1 MITEQV
7 TKKAITLGGKEIT
20 FESGK
25 MAKQADAAIVVSCGD
40 TMVLVTAM
48 ASKREVD
55 RDFFPLTIDVEERM
69 YAAGKIPGGFFKRE
83 GRPSEKSILNAR
95 LIDRPLR
102 PNFDQSMRIEVQ
114 VVATTLSVD
123 QVNPQD
129 VLGLVGASMALT
141 VSDIPFDG
149 PVGAV
154 RVGRVS
160 GNLVANPTF
169 QQLDDSD
176 LDLVVAGVMDPE
188 TDEIHVI
195 MVEAEAKQVPEEE
208 LVQALEFARQGIRQM
223 IEVQLEMAAEIGRP
237 KREINLKKPDMGL
250 AQARY
255 PMLPDMVN
263 QAIHKIAEERLLK
276 AERDER
282 IKALHDEMLDVDES
296 EEEAAELTRSFNA
309 WFDKLVEQSLRN
321 MIVNEARR
329 VDGRA
334 PDEIREITAE
344 VGLIPRTHGSGLFT
358 RGQTQVLTL
367 LTLGAVSESQTID
380 DLTLEDT
387 KRYIHHYNFPP
398 FSVGETG
405 VIRGPR
411 RREIGHGSLAER
423 ALEPVIPDELTFPY
437 AIRLVSEVLSSN
449 GSTSMGS
456 VCGSTLALMDAGVP
470 LKDGKGVG
478 GIAMGL
484 IKEGD
489 RYVVLSDIQG
499 IEDKYGDMDFKVA
512 GTRDGVTALQM
523 DMKVRGIDVSVMRQA
538 LAQAR
543 EGRLFIME
551 KMMEAISQPRSDVKE
566 FAPRVISMTVPVD
579 KIREVIGSGGKVIH
593 KLVADFDVN
602 IDIEDDGRVFITAK
616 DKDSGMAARQTIE
629 QIIREAKPGEEF
641 MGTVT
646 RTTTFGAFVEF
657 LPGKE
662 GLVHISKLSDHR
674 IEKVEDVVNVGDKLK
689 VKVVEIDRMGRVNL
703 IASDFYTGPTERREG
718 DRRDGPRGPRDD
730 RPRRPRDDRR

>member
-1 MITEQV
+1 MIVEQQM
-7 TKKAITLGGKEIT
+7 KKTISLDGKEIT

-25 MAKQADAAIVVSCGD
+25 MALQADASIVVSCGD

-48 ASKREVD
+48 GSKKEVD

-129 VLGLVGASMALT
+129 VLGLVGASAALT
-141 VSDIPFDG
+141 LSDIPFDG

-154 RVGRVS
+154 RVGRVN
-160 GNLVANPTF
+160 GNLIANPTF
-169 QQLDDSD
+169 QELDESD
-176 LDLVVAGVMDPE
+176 LDLVVAGVMDRE
-188 TDEIHVI
+188 TNEVHVI

-208 LVQALEFARQGIRQM
+208 LVEALEFARQGIRQT
-223 IEVQLEMAAEIGRP
+223 IEVQLEMAAEIGHP
-237 KREINLKKPDMGL
+237 KREINLRKPDL
-250 AQARY
+250 DLVRARY
-255 PMLPDMVN
+255 PMLPDSVD
-263 QAIHKIAEERLLK
+263 QTIHKIAEERLLK
-276 AERDER
+276 ADRDDR
-282 IKALHDEMLDVDES
+282 IKALRDEILDVENDGED
-296 EEEAAELTRSFNA
+296 AAELIRAFNA
-309 WFDKLVEQSLRN
+309 WFDQLVEESMRN
-321 MIVNEARR
+321 MIVSEGRR

-334 PDEIREITAE
+334 PDEIRKITAE

-367 LTLGAVSESQTID
+367 LTLGAISESQTID
-380 DLTLEDT
+380 DLTLEET

-411 RREIGHGSLAER
+411 RREIGHGALAER

-489 RYVVLSDIQG
+489 KCVVLSDIQG

-543 EGRLFIME
+543 EGRLYILG
-551 KMMEAISQPRSDVKE
+551 KMIETIPQPRSDVSE

-616 DKDSGMAARQTIE
+616 DKDSGMAAKQTIE

-641 MGTVT
+641 IGTVT

-674 IEKVEDVVNVGDKLK
+674 IEKVEDVVNIGDKLK
-689 VKVVEIDRMGRVNL
+689 VKVVEVDRMGRVNL
-703 IASDFYTGPTERREG
+703 IASDFYTGPTEPRDR

>member
-1 MITEQV
+1 MITGQTT
-7 TKKAITLGGKEIT
+7 TKMISVDGKEIT

-25 MAKQADAAIVVSCGD
+25 MALQADAAMVVTCGG
-40 TMVLVTAM
+40 TMVLVTAVG
-48 ASKREVD
+48 SKSEVD

-102 PNFDQSMRIEVQ
+102 PNFDQDMRIEVQ
-114 VVATTLSVD
+114 VVATILSVD
-123 QVNPQD
+123 QVNPPD
-129 VLGLVGASMALT
+129 VLGLVGASAALT

-154 RVGRVS
+154 RVGRIN
-160 GNLVANPTF
+160 GQFVANPTF

-176 LDLVVAGVMDPE
+176 LDLVVAGVMDRQ
-188 TDEIHVI
+188 TGEIHII
-195 MVEAEAKQVPEEE
+195 MVEAEAKQVPEDE
-208 LVQALEFARQGIRQM
+208 LVSALEFSRHGIRQT
-223 IEVQLEMAAEIGRP
+223 IQAQLDMRAEIGCP
-237 KREINLKKPDMGL
+237 KREVNLRKPDL
-250 AQARY
+250 ARVQARY
-255 PMLPDMVN
+255 PMLPDIVD
-263 QAIHKIAEERLLK
+263 QTIHRIAAEGMLK
-276 AERDER
+276 AERDDA
-282 IKALHDEMLDVDES
+282 IQKLHDEMLDVGED
-296 EEEAAELTRSFNA
+296 EEEAGELVRAFDV
-309 WFDKLVEQSLRN
+309 WFDQLVEQSIRN
-321 MIVNEARR
+321 MIVKEGRR
-329 VDGRA
+329 VDGRS
-334 PDEIREITAE
+334 PDEIRQITAE
-344 VGLIPRTHGSGLFT
+344 VGIIPRTHGSGLFT

-367 LTLGAVSESQTID
+367 LTLGAISESQTID

-398 FSVGETG
+398 FSVGETAP
-405 VIRGPR
+405 IRGPR
-411 RREIGHGSLAER
+411 RREIGHGALAER

-470 LKDGKGVG
+470 LKEGKGVG

-489 RYVVLSDIQG
+489 RTVVLSDIQG

-538 LAQAR
+538 LEQAR
-543 EGRLFIME
+543 QGRLFILE
-551 KMMEAISQPRSDVKE
+551 KMMEAIPAPRSDVSE

-579 KIREVIGSGGKVIH
+579 KIREVIGTGGKVIH

-616 DKDSGMAARQTIE
+616 DKNSGLDAKHTIE

-662 GLVHISKLSDHR
+662 GLVHISKMSDHR

-703 IASDFYTGPTERREG
+703 IASDLYHGPTERREG
-718 DRRDGPRGPRDD
+718 ERREGPRSHRDD
-730 RPRRPRDDRR
+730 RPRRPRDERR

>member
-1 MITEQV
+1 MIVEQV
-7 TKKAITLGGKEIT
+7 TRKSITLGGKEIT

-25 MAKQADAAIVVSCGD
+25 MARQADAAILVTCGD
-40 TMVLVTAM
+40 TMALVTAM

-129 VLGLVGASMALT
+129 VLGLVGASAALT
-141 VSDIPFDG
+141 ISDIPFDG

-154 RVGRVS
+154 RVGRVN

-169 QQLDDSD
+169 QELDDSD
-176 LDLVVAGVMDPE
+176 LDLVVAGVMDRE
-188 TDEIHVI
+188 SGEVHVI

-208 LVQALEFARQGIRQM
+208 LVEALEFARQGIRQM

-237 KREINLKKPDMGL
+237 KREINLKKPDLGL

-255 PMLPDMVN
+255 PMLPDRVDQTM
-263 QAIHKIAEERLLK
+263 HKIAEERLLK
-276 AERDER
+276 ADRDDR
-282 IKALHDEMLDVDES
+282 INALRDEMLDVEKDDED
-296 EEEAAELTRSFNA
+296 AAEMIRAYNA
-309 WFDKLVEQSLRN
+309 WFDQLVEESIRN
-321 MIVNEARR
+321 MIVSEGRR

-334 PDEIREITAE
+334 PDEIRKITAE

-367 LTLGAVSESQTID
+367 LTLGAISESQTID

-411 RREIGHGSLAER
+411 RREIGHGALAER

-437 AIRLVSEVLSSN
+437 AIRMVSEVLSSN

-484 IKEGD
+484 IKKGD
-489 RYVVLSDIQG
+489 KCVVLSDIQG

-523 DMKVRGIDVSVMRQA
+523 DMKVRGIDVSVMREA

-543 EGRLFIME
+543 EGRLYILG
-551 KMMEAISQPRSDVKE
+551 KMMEAIEQPRSDVSE

-616 DKDSGMAARQTIE
+616 DKDSGMAAKQTIE

-641 MGTVT
+641 MGKVT

-674 IEKVEDVVNVGDKLK
+674 IEKVEDVVNVGDALK
-689 VKVVEIDRMGRVNL
+689 VKVVEVDRMGRVNL
-703 IASDFYTGPTERREG
+703 IASDFYTGPIERRDS
-718 DRRDGPRGPRDD
+718 DRREGPRGPRDD